1 MNRSNKAKV
10 LALIA
15 LAVIGVLTAC
25 VGGPTRERVEIS
37 IIYAPEFKEINPG
50 QADLMPRIIADFN
63 AAYAEGKNPLTG
75 QALAEGDKMI
85 VVSGRDGS
93 SGTVMQGI
101 VNAALG
107 FNNQNTERPVI
118 FIPSV
123 SHWLA
128 LANLQSGRQL
138 FDLANTRASAYAPVV
153 MAIWESRLQAIKDTL
168 GVEEV
173 GWEELI
179 QVLNA
184 PNGWRDFGLTNA
196 RPSVYYGHTDPY
208 ISSTALSTLISEFYA
223 AAQANGIDITQP
235 LTLNT
240 VRNPEVQDGVRQ
252 IEQLIRHYSQ
262 RTTEFKNYIS
272 QGPDYLDFVALEEN
286 DLLFINQGKTPYQPP
301 ERLVALYPKEGTFWH
316 EHPMGILNADWVTT
330 EQREAARIF
339 TEYLLTERVQRMF
352 MEAGFRPANPAVPLA
367 YPFVPENGVTLEG
380 PTRILDVP
388 APEVI
393 AEIQQSWAYVKKQAD
408 VLLVVD
414 ISGSMQED
422 DKIGQARQAAQ
433 AFIEAIGTENRVGM
447 MVFSDD
453 VRVVVPMGQLETNK
467 TNLLAAVSRLRTEGG
482 TSLYWALSQAIDLM
496 NDNPDTDRIRAIV
509 LLSDGRDNSNQD
521 TNRQND
527 VTLNEVTAQIVASR
541 EARNPII
548 VIPVAYGRDA
558 DTQALNAIARA
569 SATQVTAGDPGNILN
584 VLNIISSYF

>member
-1 MNRSNKAKV
+1 MKYHKIWAILALS
-10 LALIA
+10 LALI
-15 LAVIGVLTAC
+15 LTAC
-25 VGGPTRERVEIS
+25 GGGSNRETLEVP
-37 IIYAPEFKEINPG
+37 IIYAPEFLEVNPG
-50 QADLMPRIIADFN
+50 QKDLMPQIIAEFN
-63 AAYAEGKNPLTG
+63 AAYAEGKNPVTG
-75 QALAEGDKMI
+75 QPLGEGEKAI
-85 VVSGRDGS
+85 VIVGRDGS
-93 SGTVMQGI
+93 SGTVTQGI
-101 VNAALG
+101 INAALG
-107 FNNQNTERPVI
+107 FNNQNVERPVL

-196 RPSVYYGHTDPY
+196 RPSVYYGHTDPF

-223 AAQANGIDITQP
+223 SAQANGIDINQP
-235 LTLNT
+235 LTLDT
-240 VRNPEVQDGVRQ
+240 VRNVAVQDGVRQ
-252 IEQLIRHYSQ
+252 IEQLIRHYST

-286 DLLFINQGKTPYQPP
+286 DLLFINLGKTPYQPP

-316 EHPMGILNADWVTT
+316 EHPMGIVNASWVTA
-330 EQREAARIF
+330 EQREAARVF
-339 TEYLLTERVQRMF
+339 TDYLLTEAIQRRF
-352 MEAGFRPANPAVPLA
+352 MEAGFRPANPAVQLD
-367 YPFVPENGVTLEG
+367 YPFVPENGVTIEG
-380 PTRILDVP
+380 PTRVLDVP

-408 VLLVVD
+408 VILLVD
-414 ISGSMQED
+414 ISGSMEED
-422 DKIGQARQAAQ
+422 NKIGQAREAAA
-433 AFIEAIGTENRVGM
+433 AFIDAIGAENRVGL

-453 VRVVVPMGQLETNK
+453 VRTVVPLGQLETNK
-467 TNLLAAVSRLRTEGG
+467 ANLLNAVGRLRTEGG
-482 TSLYWALSQAIDLM
+482 TSLYWGIEQAIAEINADA
-496 NDNPDTDRIRAIV
+496 DNDRIRAIV
-509 LLSDGRDNSNQD
+509 ILSDGQDNSNQD
-521 TNRQND
+521 TNPAND
-527 VTLNEVTAQIVASR
+527 TTLNEVTRAILESR
-541 EARNPII
+541 ESRNPII
-548 VIPVAYGRDA
+548 VIPVAYGSNA
-558 DTQALNAIARA
+558 DTQSLNSIARA

>member
-1 MNRSNKAKV
+1 MKYQRLWAILALT
-10 LALIA
+10 LALI
-15 LAVIGVLTAC
+15 LTAC
-25 VGGPTRERVEIS
+25 DGGPTRETLEVQ
-37 IIYAPEFKEINPG
+37 IIYAPEFLEVNPG
-50 QADLMPRIIADFN
+50 QKDLMPQIIAEFN
-63 AAYAEGKNPLTG
+63 AAYAEGKNPVTG
-75 QALAEGDKMI
+75 QALGEGEKAVVI
-85 VVSGRDGS
+85 VGRDGS
-93 SGTVMQGI
+93 SGTVTQGI

-107 FNNQNTERPVI
+107 FNNQNVERPVL

-128 LANLQSGRQL
+128 LANLQSGRPL

-184 PNGWRDFGLTNA
+184 ENGWRDFGLTNA

-223 AAQANGIDITQP
+223 SAQANGIDINQP
-235 LTLNT
+235 LTLDT
-240 VRNPEVQDGVRQ
+240 VRNTAVQDGVRQ

-286 DLLFINQGKTPYQPP
+286 DLLFINMGKTPYQPP

-316 EHPMGILNADWVTT
+316 EHPMGIVNADWVTA
-330 EQREAARIF
+330 EQREAARVF
-339 TEYLLTERVQRMF
+339 TDYLLTEAVQRRF
-352 MEAGFRPANPAVPLA
+352 MEAGFRPANPAVPLG

-380 PTRILDVP
+380 PTRVLDVP

-408 VLLVVD
+408 VILLVD
-414 ISGSMQED
+414 ISGSMEED
-422 DKIGQARQAAQ
+422 NKIGQAREAAQ
-433 AFIEAIGTENRVGM
+433 AFIEAIGPENRVAL

-453 VRVVVPMGQLETNK
+453 VRTIVPMGQLETNK
-467 TNLLAAVSRLRTEGG
+467 ADLLNAVSRLRTEGG
-482 TSLYWALSQAIDLM
+482 TSLYWGIEQAITLM
-496 NDNPDTDRIRAIV
+496 NEDTENDRIRAIV
-509 LLSDGRDNSNQD
+509 VLSDGQDNSNQD
-521 TNRQND
+521 DSTANN
-527 VTLNEVTAQIVASR
+527 VTLNEVTRAIIATR
-541 EARNPII
+541 ESRNPII
-548 VIPVAYGRDA
+548 VIPVAYGNNA
-558 DTQALNAIARA
+558 DTQSLSSIARA